1 MNNLF
6 YMLLLSGVLG
16 RHEIDPMLLCLLCGL
31 PGMGTATGGL
41 GVCPT
46 APPPLPCPP
55 LPPPPTTTTTPQTSC
70 CTGMDPIL
78 MCLLFSGGLFGEGRR
93 GRKFPPPFHSEPLEK
108 REKS

>member
-6 YMLLLSGVLG
+6 LMLLLSGVLG
-16 RHEIDPMLLCLLCGL
+16 RNEIDPLLLCLLCGL
-31 PGMGTATGGL
+31 PGMGTATGGGL
-41 GVCPT
+41 GVCATP
-46 APPPLPCPP
+46 PPSPPLP
-55 LPPPPTTTTTPQTSC
+55 LPPTTTTTTQTC
-70 CTGMDPIL
+70 CSTGIDPIL